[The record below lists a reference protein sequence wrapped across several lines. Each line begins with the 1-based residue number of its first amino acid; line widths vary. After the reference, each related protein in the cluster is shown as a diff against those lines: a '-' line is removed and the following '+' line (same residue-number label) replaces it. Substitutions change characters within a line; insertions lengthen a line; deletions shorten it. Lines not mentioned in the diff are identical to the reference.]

1 MKTHLQDTWK
11 IQNKFT
17 YSSTM
22 YYNFLK
28 NRQIKTFSWSLNSKL
43 SKKLI
48 EWVFREVEGYS
59 RPEKHGESN
68 QHN

>member
-11 IQNKFT
+11 VQNKFT

-28 NRQIKTFSWSLNSKL
+28 NRQIKTFSWSFNSKL
-43 SKKLI
+43 SK
-48 EWVFREVEGYS
+48 VNRMGVQRS
-59 RPEKHGESN
+59 RRM
-68 QHN
+68 